1 MASSTPTLSISNA
14 QFSLTANTCTGSLA
28 AGTNCTVGVVYTPT
42 SSTAAGLLTV
52 SSVTFA
58 TQATVVLNGTA
69 GGPGSI
75 QVKPSPISFGTVGV
89 NTISSPITVTVTNP
103 WTAATMEGLTITP
116 SAGFQLANGA
126 STCAAS
132 LGPGLSCTVG
142 VVFAPSGVGVQNGA
156 LAITSST
163 ASASGSVALS
173 GNGFDFSVV
182 VSGSNTDTV
191 AAGQIAY
198 YTMAITPLSGS
209 PGGTF
214 SFMCGTLPANALCIF
229 DPTGENVS
237 ASATGYE
244 TVEISTGQSSSSSL
258 TPGPA
263 RSGVLLLACGL
274 ALLPLAL
281 PLTWRRRRKALFM
294 AALLAILAGSVS
306 SCTSSGGGTGGGGGG
321 GGGSGNSSLTPVG
334 TYTIVVSV
342 TSNGVTHTLAAPTGP
357 LTLTVD

>member
-1 MASSTPTLSISNA
+1 MNTL
-14 QFSLTANTCTGSLA
+14 
-28 AGTNCTVGVVYTPT
+28 
-42 SSTAAGLLTV
+42 
-52 SSVTFA
+52 
-58 TQATVVLNGTA
+58 
-69 GGPGSI
+69 
-75 QVKPSPISFGTVGV
+75 
-89 NTISSPITVTVTNP
+89 SSPIAVTVTNP
-103 WTAATMEGLTITP
+103 WTAAAMEGLAFTP

-126 STCAAS
+126 NTCGAS
-132 LGPGLSCTVG
+132 LGPGAHCTVG
-142 VVFAPSGVGVQNGA
+142 VVFAPSSVGVQSGV

-214 SFMCGTLPANALCIF
+214 SFTCGTLPANALCIF

-237 ASATGYE
+237 AGATGYE
-244 TVEISTGQSSSSSL
+244 TVEISTGQSTSSSL
-258 TPGPA
+258 APGPA
-263 RSGVLLLACGL
+263 RGGVLLLSCGL
-274 ALLPLAL
+274 ALLPLLL
-281 PLTWRRRRKALFM
+281 PLTWRRRTKAWFM

-306 SCTSSGGGTGGGGGG
+306 SCTSSGGGSGGGGGG
-321 GGGSGNSSLTPVG
+321 GGGSGNSGLTPVG
-334 TYTIVVSV
+334 TYTISVNV